1 MISII
6 IKIKYFKILFFK
18 FSWLKKQ
25 IARNDILPENK
36 LLPFTPGN
44 RANNSPCLT
53 GGKDVQGRLKPKAN
67 SRLDVTS
74 AINIRY
80 ANIFKVFI

>member
-1 MISII
+1 
-6 IKIKYFKILFFK
+6 
-18 FSWLKKQ
+18 
-25 IARNDILPENK
+25 
-36 LLPFTPGN
+36 LPFTPGN